1 MSAECYV
8 TSYRILVPSL
18 PGYFEYLGYFQWHLN
33 YHTHAQ
39 FYTFGQALMM
49 CKPVVMANRMRKD
62 VINCMYISK
71 FFWLLLYE
79 GRFASFSKIKSH
91 KEVTKQ

>member
-1 MSAECYV
+1 
-8 TSYRILVPSL
+8 
-18 PGYFEYLGYFQWHLN
+18 
-33 YHTHAQ
+33 
-39 FYTFGQALMM
+39 MM